1 MRRRKNDRDESS
13 EFTMPDACTTRVEV
27 SHVLRAGYNRRNG
40 KGASIVATDDKTPAF
55 EIGMTMGGD
64 LSR

>member
-1 MRRRKNDRDESS
+1 
-13 EFTMPDACTTRVEV
+13 MPDAYTTRVEV
-27 SHVLRAGYNRRNG
+27 SHVLRAGYNRSNG
-40 KGASIVATDDKTPAF
+40 KGASIVATDDKTLAF